1 MGNSDSED
9 EFEKKP
15 SERKEAKKAKKELK
29 RLKKKTKEQQQQQQS
44 VLFTTSTTS
53 TTSTNGTASNN
64 NSKTSCSTPSSR
76 SSNSTM
82 NSSTDTTAQQ
92 NSPRRTSYPCV
103 PKEIKRPRD
112 LYWHKKRTEKETR
125 YLPCYILHD
134 GGEKKKIEINSSDE
148 SDSDEEEE
156 LQVVYLSFHIRGRP
170 HHFYP
175 NEKIKAVGLMQ
186 KRLIPFH
193 GHRKNNYDHDDYGT
207 LGWCE
212 VSMQT
217 YLQDCRGNSKFDLRL
232 EKEYLMHVLVEARR
246 RAGYSAIDDDIIV
259 VDGKRNRSKGS
270 DSFIDV
276 DEDEGIGNGN
286 SIDSDELEEPYTQ
299 ALSNC
304 GSDSDSDDMR
314 GFRRFRRKRK
324 TKCGEPIRPGDVIEY
339 YNPIFVF
346 GK

>member
-15 SERKEAKKAKKELK
+15 SERKKAKKAKKEQK
-29 RLKKKTKEQQQQQQS
+29 RLKKKLKEQQQQS

-53 TTSTNGTASNN
+53 TTSKNNSNN
-64 NSKTSCSTPSSR
+64 NSKSSCSTPSSR

-82 NSSTDTTAQQ
+82 NSSTDKTAQQ
-92 NSPRRTSYPCV
+92 KSPRSTSFPCV
-103 PKEIKRPRD
+103 PKEIKSPRD
-112 LYWHKKRTEKETR
+112 LYWHKKQSEKETR
-125 YLPCYILHD
+125 YLPCYILH
-134 GGEKKKIEINSSDE
+134 GEKKKIEIDSSDE

-156 LQVVYLSFHIRGRP
+156 LQVVYLSFHIKGRP

-175 NEKIKAVGLMQ
+175 NEEIKTVGITQ

-193 GHRKNNYDHDDYGT
+193 GHRTNNYDHDDYGT

-217 YLQDCRGNSKFDLRL
+217 YLQYCQGNSKIDLHL
-232 EKEYLMHVLVEARR
+232 EREYLMHVLVESRK
-246 RAGYSAIDDDIIV
+246 RAGYSAVDDDIIV
-259 VDGKRNRSKGS
+259 VDGKRNRIKGL

-276 DEDEGIGNGN
+276 DEDDGIGNA
-286 SIDSDELEEPYTQ
+286 IDSDDLEEPYTQ

-314 GFRRFRRKRK
+314 GFRRFRRKRN